1 MPPYVLS
8 AVATDADAVVAASV
22 AAVFIVPVYIY
33 SAR

>member
-8 AVATDADAVVAASV
+8 AVATDADVAAASV